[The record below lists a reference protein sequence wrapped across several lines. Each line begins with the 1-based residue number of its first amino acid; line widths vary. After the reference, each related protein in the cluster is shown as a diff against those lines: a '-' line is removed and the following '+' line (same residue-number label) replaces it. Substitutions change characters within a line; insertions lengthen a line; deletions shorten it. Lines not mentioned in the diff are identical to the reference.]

1 MDHLLGFGFDKAYG
15 RDDRDA
21 LSYPIPLRNVPQ
33 RFRRYCVRLRSFIRR
48 RGVRTSA
55 KCVSYDSAMTN
66 PPRASGGKGRGN
78 SYFAVSRSHRYSIL
92 FALPLLIGYEA
103 LAALLAQPGKGE
115 LRNGADAIL
124 RAAFSAVSPRY
135 GTAIFM
141 AVIVLVGVGLVI
153 RDMRATKDSLRLRV
167 FVGMLFESAVLAG
180 LFGVVIGLTTAKLL
194 GSLHSLAIMQG
205 PIAQTSW
212 TTRLMLSL
220 GAGLYEE
227 LFFRVLLVTGL
238 ATGARVVL
246 GLGPRGSGIIAAIVG
261 AFIFSA
267 FHYIGPYGDPLQL
280 QSFVFRMLSG
290 LAFSALYLTRG
301 FGITAWTHALYDAF
315 LLLT

>member
-1 MDHLLGFGFDKAYG
+1 
-15 RDDRDA
+15 
-21 LSYPIPLRNVPQ
+21 
-33 RFRRYCVRLRSFIRR
+33 
-48 RGVRTSA
+48 
-55 KCVSYDSAMTN
+55 MTN
-66 PPRASGGKGRGN
+66 PSRPSGGKGRA

-103 LAALLAQPGKGE
+103 LAALLAQLGKGE
-115 LRNGADAIL
+115 LRNGADALL
-124 RAAFSAVSPRY
+124 RAAFNAVAGGH

-141 AVIVLVGVGLVI
+141 AVIVMVGIGLVV
-153 RDMRATKDSLRLRV
+153 RDMRATGDSLRLRV
-167 FVGMLFESAVLAG
+167 FVGMLAESAALAG
-180 LFGVVIGLTTAKLL
+180 VFGIVIGLTTAKLL
-194 GSLHSLAIMQG
+194 GSLHALAINQG
-205 PIAQTSW
+205 PLAHTTW

-227 LFFRVLLVTGL
+227 LFFRVLLVTAL
-238 ATGARVVL
+238 AAGARVVL
-246 GLGPRGSGIIAAIVG
+246 GLGARGAGVIAAIVG